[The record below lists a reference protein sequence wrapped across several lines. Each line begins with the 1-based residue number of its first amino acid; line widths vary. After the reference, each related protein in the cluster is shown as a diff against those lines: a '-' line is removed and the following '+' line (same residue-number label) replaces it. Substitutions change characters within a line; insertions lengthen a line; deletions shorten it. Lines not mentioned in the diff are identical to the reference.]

1 MEALTFLINNGIR
14 PGTTHPMTPSYNWDF
29 TWNIIPLNS
38 DIYRPIQTHM
48 PETYRLLCSLGE
60 HFLRRFITALFA
72 RDGHFLALLLAAIWG
87 LKGGFTSLSVQGIF
101 GSGKTYCASLILIV
115 AATVLNLP
123 TLLTAEPNLTLLTA
137 AENISDLLRD
147 APDDTRAQYAR
158 ILAQNVPK
166 STSIDVLPVD
176 RSGLFQTGSPLKCV
190 LITQGSLLRNFC
202 QTYSTL
208 SSFMKTVRLAFS
220 DESQQGGQAGHTV
233 LGANLPSNCLQCLTG
248 DKEQHNQA
256 RAGRTSHRLLCRSPS

>member
-1 MEALTFLINNGIR
+1 M
-14 PGTTHPMTPSYNWDF
+14 
-29 TWNIIPLNS
+29 
-38 DIYRPIQTHM
+38 
-48 PETYRLLCSLGE
+48 
-60 HFLRRFITALFA
+60 
-72 RDGHFLALLLAAIWG
+72 
-87 LKGGFTSLSVQGIF
+87 QGIL

-202 QTYSTL
+202 QPYSTL

-220 DESQQGGQAGHTV
+220 DESQQGGQAVHTV

-248 DKEQHNQA
+248 DKEQHKSGTGGENFSPPSLPLSELMNPQPSSCLTITHPL
-256 RAGRTSHRLLCRSPS
+256 RFSLPLLPTPSPPLVFP